1 MVFEEIKKILEEQSD
16 AKVFPLYLKAISEI
30 YENNEEL
37 KDRIK
42 DMGIMK
48 VNFDISKAN
57 VVAHIE
63 TNIEV
68 SISGGKGLYKYPDL
82 TSVITEEIAKDAIL
96 RKSSVESLWT
106 NGVMD
111 GRIKISG
118 NLGKAMKQMPNIDE
132 GDEALCGYKSK
143 EKMPE
148 NVKKIKDARDS
159 GEWDIELFI
168 TWLNATEETEGEF
181 MKYLTKKY
189 AKTVDTIR
197 FNYKIPSAGI
207 GAHYGQTV
215 KRSLLSGEGK
225 LDEPDFTIELSEE
238 IAEELMHG
246 KISLSAAY
254 NAGYIEVEREHIGK
268 LTAMDPFLRIASEE
282 LGIKM

>member
-1 MVFEEIKKILEEQSD
+1 MGIEEIKKILKEQSD
-16 AKVFPLYLKAISEI
+16 AKVFPLYIKAISEI
-30 YENNEEL
+30 SETNEEL
-37 KDRIK
+37 KERIM
-42 DMGIMK
+42 DMGVLK

-63 TNIEV
+63 TKLEV
-68 SISGGKGLYKYPDL
+68 STSAGKGLYKHPDL
-82 TSVITEEIAKDAIL
+82 TSVITEEVAKDAVL

-111 GRIKISG
+111 GRIKVSG
-118 NLGKAMKQMPNIDE
+118 NLGKAMKQMPNIDD
-132 GDEALCGYKSK
+132 GDEALYGYKSK

-148 NVKKIKDARDS
+148 NVKKIKNARDS
-159 GEWDIELFI
+159 DECDVELFL
-168 TWLNATEETEGEF
+168 TWLKAAEETDGEF
-181 MKYLTKKY
+181 MEYLAKKY

-207 GAHYGQTV
+207 GAHYGYTV

-225 LDEPDFTIELSEE
+225 LTEPDITIDLSEE
-238 IAEELMHG
+238 IAKELMLG

-254 NAGYIEVEREHIGK
+254 NAGYIKVERKDVGK
-268 LTAMDPFLRIASEE
+268 LTALDPILRITIEE
-282 LGIKM
+282 LGIKN